1 MSQKGLELS
10 KPIPKGCGVILPI
23 KKDRVN
29 NLIKIMT
36 NELEKDDS
44 LNSPIEEEETSDET
58 PIEPSELKEKLEQ
71 KQKEVDGLYK
81 RAKTAEEE
89 LKKFKVKP
97 EEGEKA
103 QEPKTPDNLDKI
115 IDEKFEERDLASM
128 DFSDELKSE
137 VRAYAKAKKISY
149 REASKSDYFNFVKG
163 KEDERLK
170 AEEASTSSTGKS
182 VKAGRD
188 FVNLSAGELENLS
201 SEDFKSYKKWLNA
214 QG

>member
-1 MSQKGLELS
+1 
-10 KPIPKGCGVILPI
+10 
-23 KKDRVN
+23 
-29 NLIKIMT
+29 MT
-36 NELEKDDS
+36 DELEKDDS
-44 LNSPIEEEETSDET
+44 LNSPIEEGETSDET
-58 PIEPSELKEKLEQ
+58 PVEPSELKEKLEQ

-137 VRAYAKAKKISY
+137 VKAYAKAKGISY
-149 REASKSDYFNFVKG
+149 REAAKSPYFDFIKG
-163 KEDERLK
+163 KEDERIQ
-170 AEEASTSSTGKS
+170 ADEASNSSSGKTIRA
-182 VKAGRD
+182 KRD
-188 FVNLSAGELENLS
+188 FGNLSADDVANLS
-201 SEDFKSYKKWLNA
+201 DDELAEYDKWLRT
-214 QG
+214 QE